1 MELRDCGSGGA
12 DLRDFDRFA
21 FLPRYSKSIFF
32 YAREHSGNFGWFFNR
47 TIGPRSLNRFF
58 PSYRS
63 QCRAKV
69 AVRVKTVENRIQ
81 ERQGRLH

>member
-1 MELRDCGSGGA
+1 M
-12 DLRDFDRFA
+12 
-21 FLPRYSKSIFF
+21 
-32 YAREHSGNFGWFFNR
+32 
-47 TIGPRSLNRFF
+47 GPRSLNRFF

-63 QCRAKV
+63 QYRAKV